1 MFSAKPSDSDGRLCR
16 PRYTMPMTRRLLTLA
31 LFLAAAACAQN
42 RVYELRTY
50 TCNEGKLPD
59 LLKRFREH
67 TIEIFN
73 RHGIQSVGYW
83 IPQDDRSKTTLIYLI
98 SHASREQATKN
109 WADFG
114 ADPEWKKV
122 NADSNANGRIV
133 AKVESVFLDPT
144 DFSKLK

>member
-1 MFSAKPSDSDGRLCR
+1 
-16 PRYTMPMTRRLLTLA
+16 MTRRLLTLA
-31 LFLAAAACAQN
+31 LFVAAAAFPQTQSG

-50 TCNEGKLPD
+50 TCFEGKLPD

-67 TIEIFN
+67 TIDIFN
-73 RHGIQSVGYW
+73 RHHMESVGYW
-83 IPQDDRSKTTLIYLI
+83 IPQDERSKTTLIYILA
-98 SHASREQATKN
+98 HPSREEAKKN
-109 WADFG
+109 WAEFG

-133 AKVESVFLDPT
+133 QKTESVFMDPT